1 MRHVT
6 NSLSYQAITSAVEV
20 EIENHMAE
28 AVRRQEP
35 KGPAFCKAMGV
46 LMFWRTLV
54 GQLELTADEAEIARA
69 DSKRL
74 ETFVI
79 NPPQRPEWMMGTE
92 ARKQNATRIV

>member
-1 MRHVT
+1 
-6 NSLSYQAITSAVEV
+6 
-20 EIENHMAE
+20 
-28 AVRRQEP
+28 
-35 KGPAFCKAMGV
+35 
-46 LMFWRTLV
+46 MFWRTLV

>member
-54 GQLELTADEAEIARA
+54 GQLELTPGDVCDQSASTAGMD
-69 DSKRL
+69 D
-74 ETFVI
+74 
-79 NPPQRPEWMMGTE
+79 GY
-92 ARKQNATRIV
+92 